1 MCDYIEFKLHERN
14 FRYYSVDRIDIE
26 KVNIVKSYWKP
37 VGISNCH
44 NYKHFGFTTADKKVI
59 KMYLHRVIYYVYNQ
73 KWDIYDNSFDNR
85 IDHKE
90 HEDGIPLD
98 NSIDNLRIV
107 NAQQN
112 TFNQNCKGFHF
123 NKRSNKYQAQISVD
137 GERKHLGYYDTAEEA
152 KKAYLN
158 AKLIY
163 HNI

>member
-1 MCDYIEFKLHERN
+1 MAEYIEFELYNRN
-14 FRYYSVDRIDIE
+14 FRYYSVYRIDIE
-26 KVNIVKSYWKP
+26 KVNKKKSYWKP
-37 VGISNCH
+37 VGIFNCG
-44 NYKHFGFTTADKKVI
+44 NYKSFAFHADGKII